1 MLGLSLDFGIWISR
15 DPEGVENLTLGD
27 CNGRKIPT
35 QRRDYICRQP
45 EVVNSIVAENMGKWC
60 VRPAQ
65 SSNLWEKIDEKCDF
79 GGAKD

>member
-1 MLGLSLDFGIWISR
+1 MTIISDFDSR

-45 EVVNSIVAENMGKWC
+45 EVVNSIVAEVIGRWC
-60 VRPAQ
+60 VGVAQ
-65 SSNLWEKIDEKCDF
+65 IAISLGK
-79 GGAKD
+79 